1 MLAADSPL
9 LESVGRPMK
18 HVEMKVVDEAGNEL
32 PDGEVGEALFRS
44 NATMQGYYG
53 QPDLTDAAFAPDG
66 WLRTGDLMER
76 DARGYFYVRSRK
88 KDMIKSGGENV
99 FVAEVENVLRTHPP
113 STTASCSAQAT
124 R

>member
-1 MLAADSPL
+1 
-9 LESVGRPMK
+9 MK
-18 HVEMKVVDEAGNEL
+18 HVEMKVVDEDGNEV

-44 NATMQGYYG
+44 RSVMQGYYG
-53 QPDLTDAAFAPDG
+53 QPDLTDEAFTPDG
-66 WLRTGDLMER
+66 WLRTGDLMMR
-76 DARGYFYVRSRK
+76 DADGYYYVRSRK

-113 STTASCSAQAT
+113 STTASCSARAT